1 MREESEGIRSEEEKE
16 DWTCGCSRGAPP
28 PVGSR
33 VGPRGPAGGGG
44 QRRTGRARP
53 AHAEGGRAKARHGR
67 RLFLPPCAPTLHARG
82 GPGEGAAPRCAAVGS
97 RGGASE
103 PSAQGPVLGEG
114 EAGEEE
120 RGGGGGG
127 RGQCWGVG
135 GALASPH
142 RRSPRRMATLT
153 CSRFFDYT
161 QKKVALGKSDKS
173 APLRRS
179 RSWRPATPRG
189 PAGACARARAGGGLS
204 SGARRQRAA
213 EELAGRPSLRRGA
226 GKSRKRV
233 GHAGEHDANP
243 RRSIDGKAASSRR
256 GHRWP
261 ALGET
266 GRRKTASH
274 PGAEAGLGGLKKKL
288 HELAN
293 RVGSGTGSGHV
304 QPEPP
309 GTLPRCA
316 RAGQMRGGRGWER
329 GDERW
334 VGAGRLGPRPGS
346 APGPAAGR
354 AAAVPDSPAA
364 SGRKSP
370 DEFLSNSWLCESR
383 KRAARMERRV
393 QSHPSEALV
402 QLQNCTGIGRKEE
415 ERGRREQERGR
426 GWRQQ
431 HATSAPVAIRGRSK
445 HML

>member
-1 MREESEGIRSEEEKE
+1 MH
-16 DWTCGCSRGAPP
+16 SRL
-28 PVGSR
+28 R
-33 VGPRGPAGGGG
+33 FRGPRGA
-44 QRRTGRARP
+44 RSRARGLALGLQPCEP
-53 AHAEGGRAKARHGR
+53 APRGHSGERPLSGAAD
-67 RLFLPPCAPTLHARG
+67 PG
-82 GPGEGAAPRCAAVGS
+82 GPRQLSG
-97 RGGASE
+97 
-103 PSAQGPVLGEG
+103 
-114 EAGEEE
+114 
-120 RGGGGGG
+120 
-127 RGQCWGVG
+127 
-135 GALASPH
+135 
-142 RRSPRRMATLT
+142 
-153 CSRFFDYT
+153 
-161 QKKVALGKSDKS
+161 
-173 APLRRS
+173 
-179 RSWRPATPRG
+179 TPRG

-213 EELAGRPSLRRGA
+213 EELAGSRRGA

-316 RAGQMRGGRGWER
+316 RAGQMRGGRGWYQDEER

-370 DEFLSNSWLCESR
+370 DEFLSNSWLCEKKGGPHGETR
-383 KRAARMERRV
+383 TI
-393 QSHPSEALV
+393 PS
-402 QLQNCTGIGRKEE
+402 
-415 ERGRREQERGR
+415 
-426 GWRQQ
+426 
-431 HATSAPVAIRGRSK
+431 
-445 HML
+445 

>member
-1 MREESEGIRSEEEKE
+1 MH
-16 DWTCGCSRGAPP
+16 SRL
-28 PVGSR
+28 R
-33 VGPRGPAGGGG
+33 FRGPRGA
-44 QRRTGRARP
+44 RSRARGLALGLQPCEP
-53 AHAEGGRAKARHGR
+53 A
-67 RLFLPPCAPTLHARG
+67 PRG
-82 GPGEGAAPRCAAVGS
+82 HSGERPLSGAADP
-97 RGGASE
+97 
-103 PSAQGPVLGEG
+103 
-114 EAGEEE
+114 
-120 RGGGGGG
+120 
-127 RGQCWGVG
+127 
-135 GALASPH
+135 
-142 RRSPRRMATLT
+142 
-153 CSRFFDYT
+153 
-161 QKKVALGKSDKS
+161 
-173 APLRRS
+173 
-179 RSWRPATPRG
+179 
-189 PAGACARARAGGGLS
+189 GACARARAGGGLS

-213 EELAGRPSLRRGA
+213 EELAGSRRGA

-316 RAGQMRGGRGWER
+316 RAGQMRGGRGDGWGQAAWAR
-329 GDERW
+329 GP
-334 VGAGRLGPRPGS
+334 AAPQGPRQGEPPRCPTVLRPRGGKVQTSSCRIPGS
-346 APGPAAGR
+346 A
-354 AAAVPDSPAA
+354 
-364 SGRKSP
+364 K
-370 DEFLSNSWLCESR
+370 

>member
-1 MREESEGIRSEEEKE
+1 MSTAFGGPRRSTPRAAVL
-16 DWTCGCSRGAPP
+16 DAFPP
-28 PVGSR
+28 PLSGTA
-33 VGPRGPAGGGG
+33 RGPKPSARAGAGAAAL
-44 QRRTGRARP
+44 RART
-53 AHAEGGRAKARHGR
+53 ARSLR
-67 RLFLPPCAPTLHARG
+67 R
-82 GPGEGAAPRCAAVGS
+82 E
-97 RGGASE
+97 
-103 PSAQGPVLGEG
+103 
-114 EAGEEE
+114 
-120 RGGGGGG
+120 
-127 RGQCWGVG
+127 
-135 GALASPH
+135 
-142 RRSPRRMATLT
+142 
-153 CSRFFDYT
+153 
-161 QKKVALGKSDKS
+161 

-316 RAGQMRGGRGWER
+316 RAGQMRGGRGWYQDEER

-370 DEFLSNSWLCESR
+370 DEFLSNSWLCEKKGGPHGETR
-383 KRAARMERRV
+383 TI
-393 QSHPSEALV
+393 PS
-402 QLQNCTGIGRKEE
+402 
-415 ERGRREQERGR
+415 
-426 GWRQQ
+426 
-431 HATSAPVAIRGRSK
+431 
-445 HML
+445 